1 MTSIK
6 HVNFLSGEKLEKK
19 VSFKS
24 RVRVQFLNKD
34 LGSTE
39 DQINDSEDQQEDEKE
54 TVTNQTAKSRW
65 SREMSKRPADEVNP
79 ASVMYRLG
87 IGKSGHTE
95 CSLSIFCDLSFASTG
110 LLLAVKKWSTNKN
123 NCRLGSL
130 AKMSCSS
137 TCRGWVAVNWV
148 KHNF

>member
-65 SREMSKRPADEVNP
+65 SREM
-79 ASVMYRLG
+79 
-87 IGKSGHTE
+87 
-95 CSLSIFCDLSFASTG
+95 
-110 LLLAVKKWSTNKN
+110 
-123 NCRLGSL
+123 
-130 AKMSCSS
+130 
-137 TCRGWVAVNWV
+137 
-148 KHNF
+148 